1 MLNKAVNVGKT
12 VANVSGIPVQE
23 NDGWQF
29 RGNFNRNSRA
39 LDEEH
44 VDTGGVLN
52 KV

>member
-1 MLNKAVNVGKT
+1 MLNKAVNVGKAVT
-12 VANVSGIPVQE
+12 NVAGIPVQE
-23 NDGWQF
+23 NDGRQF
-29 RGNFNRNSRA
+29 RSNFNWNSRA